1 VTEDEAKVV
10 AAVAAQCLT
19 WNGWRR
25 WEPVMR
31 YGRLFTPGTGAV
43 SDGGRAIQPEHAGR
57 EAYRMAADSG
67 LVYAEGYATYLRD
80 GGVPSTPWAWAWC
93 LDGETVVAPP
103 ATIGGTAFFGVAL
116 RPQYIRRVHAAQ
128 RGDDGSEGFWWAF
141 TRGDREIP
149 PLDPATDI
157 AVDLGRDIP
166 PSVREWALTAERHP
180 GPARRPPDWVVTDLL
195 GADPC
200 PVGEDPYRVMKE
212 LPGPRPV
219 GHDPL
224 YGLFVPAPSQQQVP
238 GTAPSG
244 PYSRYMV
251 RWADWFNS
259 GMALQCGGK
268 TGGAFSDDG
277 DILGMIQDGD
287 SVATLMRMADEHRPQ
302 CEWETSVAAK
312 GAGQAAWTPAEV
324 RLQSAG
330 RTFAVLRRLDYNVWD
345 AWLRPAAPG
354 GQAAGV
360 RVTRNGV
367 SYEMAFA
374 AVFRAMDAAM
384 PTDFAT
390 VYAGE
395 QPDPPPYPASF
406 VPTPGLWAPPESRLP
421 MSYERDLIRSKYL
434 GSTYGVPGMWLHDS
448 GQTGGINSRD
458 GARLAAV
465 GDGTSLAALI
475 QSADER
481 RSVSKWTTCPE
492 GERMNPELTV
502 QKNAEVDLCWGMG
515 GEAYFAAL
523 HRFPDGTWDAW
534 LTPSH
539 VPVSGREEPTELL
552 TPAGV
557 SYEMALAAIFRT
569 MGDDMPA
576 GFGLNYLD
584 KRITP
589 GLPGPAQA

>member
-1 VTEDEAKVV
+1 MTEDEAKAV
-10 AAVAAQCLT
+10 AAVAARCLT
-19 WNGWRR
+19 WSGWRR

-31 YGRLFTPGTGAV
+31 YGRLFTPGTDAV
-43 SDGGRAIQPEHAGR
+43 SDGGRAIQPMDAGR

-67 LVYAEGYATYLRD
+67 LVYAEGYATYLRR
-80 GGVPSTPWAWAWC
+80 GGVPPTPWAWAWC

-103 ATIGGTAFFGVAL
+103 TTIEGTAFFGVAL
-116 RPQYIRRVHAAQ
+116 RPQYMRRVHAAQ
-128 RGDDGSEGFWWAF
+128 RGDDDSERFWWAF

-149 PLDPATDI
+149 PLDPAADI

-166 PSVREWALTAERHP
+166 SSVREWALTAERHP
-180 GPARRPPDWVVTDLL
+180 GLARRPPDWVVTELL
-195 GADPC
+195 GADPR
-200 PVGEDPYRVMKE
+200 PAAEDPQRVIRE
-212 LPGPRPV
+212 LLGAPPV
-219 GHDPL
+219 SYDPL
-224 YGLFVPAPSQQQVP
+224 YGLFVTAPGQQQLP

-251 RWADWFNS
+251 RFADWFNS

-268 TGGAFSDDG
+268 TGGVFSDDG
-277 DILGMIQDGD
+277 EIVGMIRDGD
-287 SVATLMRMADEHRPQ
+287 SVATLMRMADEHRLH
-302 CEWETSVAAK
+302 CEWETSFADQEV
-312 GAGQAAWTPAEV
+312 GQAAWTPAEA

-345 AWLRPAAPG
+345 AWLHPAAPG
-354 GQAAGV
+354 GEVAGV

-374 AVFRAMDAAM
+374 AVFRAMGAAM
-384 PTDFAT
+384 PADFTT

-395 QPDPPPYPASF
+395 RPDPPPYPASF
-406 VPTPGLWAPPESRLP
+406 VPTYELWTPPESRLP
-421 MSYERDLIRSKYL
+421 LSYERHMIRNW
-434 GSTYGVPGMWLHDS
+434 GGHGMTLHES

-458 GARLAAV
+458 GHPLGGV
-465 GDGTSLAALI
+465 EDGTSLAALI
-475 QSADER
+475 QRADEHR
-481 RSVSKWTTCPE
+481 QVSEWSICPE
-492 GERMNPELTV
+492 GERMDPELTV

-515 GEAYFAAL
+515 GEEFFAAL
-523 HRFPDGTWDAW
+523 HRFADGTWDAW

-539 VPVSGREEPTELL
+539 VPVTWIEEPTELL
-552 TPAGV
+552 TPASV

-569 MGDDMPA
+569 MGDDLPT

>member
-1 VTEDEAKVV
+1 M
-10 AAVAAQCLT
+10 
-19 WNGWRR
+19 W
-25 WEPVMR
+25 
-31 YGRLFTPGTGAV
+31 YGRLFTPGTDAV

-57 EAYRMAADSG
+57 EAYRMAAGSG
-67 LVYAEGYATYLRD
+67 LLYAEGYATYLRR
-80 GGVPSTPWAWAWC
+80 GGVPPTPWAWAWC
-93 LDGETVVAPP
+93 LDGETVVVPP
-103 ATIGGTAFFGVAL
+103 TTIEGTAFFGVAL

-166 PSVREWALTAERHP
+166 PSAREWALTAERHP

-195 GADPC
+195 GADPR

-212 LPGPRPV
+212 LLGARPV

-268 TGGAFSDDG
+268 TGGVYSDDG
-277 DILGMIQDGD
+277 DIVGMIQDGD
-287 SVATLMRMADEHRPQ
+287 TVATLMRMADEHRLH
-302 CEWETSVAAK
+302 CEWETSVAGE

-354 GQAAGV
+354 GAAAGV
-360 RVTRNGV
+360 RVIRNGV

-374 AVFRAMDAAM
+374 AVFRAMGAAM
-384 PTDFAT
+384 PADFVT

-406 VPTPGLWAPPESRLP
+406 VPTPELWAPPESRLP
-421 MSYERDLIRSKYL
+421 MSYERDLIRSEYL
-434 GSTYGVPGMWLHDS
+434 GGTYGVPGMWLHDS

-481 RSVSKWTTCPE
+481 RSVSEWTTCPE

-515 GEAYFAAL
+515 GEAYFAAM
-523 HRFPDGTWDAW
+523 HRLADGTWDAW

-552 TPAGV
+552 TPVGV

-569 MGDDMPA
+569 MGDDMPT